1 MAPHHRT
8 LWEEGR
14 RPGLLVAAAAGLA
27 LLCVA
32 ALDLAV
38 FSDLTLVFDL
48 LFVVVCVAAALA
60 VRPRD
65 FFVTGV
71 LPPLLM
77 AATISVLALVSRD
90 TVADAGDGWLQTL
103 VSGLAHHAGALTVG
117 YALTLAVLALRQVA
131 RRNSGA
137 IRTGARQRRPEPGRA
152 GGHR

>member
-14 RPGLLVAAAAGLA
+14 RPGVLVATAAGLV
-27 LLCVA
+27 LMCIA
-32 ALDLAV
+32 ALDVAV
-38 FSDLTLVFDL
+38 FSRLTLFFDL
-48 LFVVVCVAAALA
+48 VFVLVCTAAALA

-77 AATISVLALVSRD
+77 AATIGVLAMAARGA
-90 TVADAGDGWLQTL
+90 VADARDGFLQTL

-137 IRTGARQRRPEPGRA
+137 IRAAGRPSRARAR
-152 GGHR
+152 H